1 MVNVESISPVNSYMS
16 LWGTI
21 KASIKSYATGKPTNS
36 MVRPAAVFEPNL
48 ALWVKHFILNSSEE
62 RILHHSEGKNIVA
75 LDPVNSNMLRPLKN
89 CDKFEFHIIIKVQSL
104 FDRGVYSRA
113 RSNFRIRL

>member
-1 MVNVESISPVNSYMS
+1 MS

-48 ALWVKHFILNSSEE
+48 ALWVKHFILNSTQE
-62 RILHHSEGKNIVA
+62 RILHHSEGKKNTVQGIDPPLMRISPKSA
-75 LDPVNSNMLRPLKN
+75 LAKYLAN
-89 CDKFEFHIIIKVQSL
+89 
-104 FDRGVYSRA
+104 A
-113 RSNFRIRL
+113 NFG

>member
-1 MVNVESISPVNSYMS
+1 MS

-36 MVRPAAVFEPNL
+36 IVRPAAVFEPNL

-62 RILHHSEGKNIVA
+62 RILHHSEGKNTVQAA
-75 LDPVNSNMLRPLKN
+75 LDPEV
-89 CDKFEFHIIIKVQSL
+89 
-104 FDRGVYSRA
+104 
-113 RSNFRIRL
+113 

>member
-1 MVNVESISPVNSYMS
+1 MS

-36 MVRPAAVFEPNL
+36 MVRPSAVFEPNL

-62 RILHHSEGKNIVA
+62 RILHHSEGKKHSAGWIRPSEFKYAKVIKE
-75 LDPVNSNMLRPLKN
+75 LR
-89 CDKFEFHIIIKVQSL
+89 
-104 FDRGVYSRA
+104 
-113 RSNFRIRL
+113 

>member
-1 MVNVESISPVNSYMS
+1 MS

-36 MVRPAAVFEPNL
+36 MVRPSAVFEPNL

-62 RILHHSEGKNIVA
+62 RILHHSEGKKNHSTGDPA
-75 LDPVNSNMLRPLKN
+75 LMQ
-89 CDKFEFHIIIKVQSL
+89 IILLQYLTYAFFV
-104 FDRGVYSRA
+104 
-113 RSNFRIRL
+113 

>member
-62 RILHHSEGKNIVA
+62 RILHHSEGKNIVCTEWIRA
-75 LDPVNSNMLRPLKN
+75 S
-89 CDKFEFHIIIKVQSL
+89 EF
-104 FDRGVYSRA
+104 
-113 RSNFRIRL
+113 